1 MFSFNSELKFS
12 LALENC
18 TNNVYCKFHIV
29 VGLYHIINNVD
40 FLTYYYLSP
49 HNEINYQLDL
59 PNNGIVYF
67 QWYSPS
73 TCCSWSINNVI
84 LYINGDTIIAN
95 LPFEKAY
102 FSHGRIEGLQSD
114 RYNLTGHNNRNSV
127 LLTKSSVMTIDATSS
142 GMTSFT
148 STVITQSSSKIT
160 SMYSSFTKNSETYTS
175 HLIIMPTETFTI
187 SNDKRTIKSTKRS
200 MATLTSKISTK
211 TSITSMTST
220 NIISS
225 PSPSPIT
232 CSTDGIWPETLPG
245 HNVTGFYCYKG
256 TVNGK

>member
-1 MFSFNSELKFS
+1 MFSFNSELKFN

-18 TNNVYCKFHIV
+18 TNNIYCKFHIV
-29 VGLYHIINNVD
+29 VALHHIINNVD

-84 LYINGDTIIAN
+84 LYINDTIIAN
-95 LPFEKAY
+95 LPLEETY
-102 FSHGRIEGLQSD
+102 FSHGRIKGLQSD
-114 RYNLTGHNNRNSV
+114 RYYLAGHNSV
-127 LLTKSSVMTIDATSS
+127 LLTNCSVMTIDATSS
-142 GMTSFT
+142 GVTSFT
-148 STVITQSSSKIT
+148 STVITPSSSSIT
-160 SMYSSFTKNSETYTS
+160 SITSSFITNSVTYTS
-175 HLIIMPTETFTI
+175 HLIIIPTETFTI
-187 SNDKRTIKSTKRS
+187 SNDKTTIKSMKTS
-200 MATLTSKISTK
+200 LTSKLSTE
-211 TSITSMTST
+211 TSITSMRST
-220 NIISS
+220 NIIST
-225 PSPSPIT
+225 PSPTPIT